1 MYAKSIIEH
10 LQARVIRGAWSRHLG
25 LLPAAMALSVAA
37 LPFTLKPGF
46 ERHAAPSNLPS
57 APSASNA
64 TNQAPVAAV
73 ADVADVGENPFKG
86 LVLASVVTVP
96 VVTKRVA
103 TLPLDAQ
110 QRAVVGY
117 ITHKYGVS
125 SEVVQEFV
133 RTAFAAGKQYGVDPL
148 LVVAMMAVES
158 GYNPIAQSWAGA
170 KGLMQIIPKYH
181 PEKFVEFGGEKAVF
195 DPRVNILVGARIVR
209 EYLLMNSGDLFA
221 ALQTYAGAL
230 ADRDSIYTHR
240 VLNEKDQLDALA
252 GFPKTNRNN
261 RVVMQVDPVRPGT
274 LVIPAAPTLV
284 PVPKP
289 VPLTPILPDTA
300 AALPA
305 PNNDKSADDTVQNS
319 VPGQQ
324 PKSATPQPATQQPA
338 TQQPSA
344 QQPPAQPTAAT
355 PVNLTQIEVT
365 RL

>member
-10 LQARVIRGAWSRHLG
+10 VQARASAGAWSRHLG
-25 LLPAAMALSVAA
+25 LLPAAIALAVAV

-46 ERHAAPSNLPS
+46 QQERYSGPNNVTRVPSV
-57 APSASNA
+57 SNA
-64 TNQAPVAAV
+64 AGNEPVAV
-73 ADVADVGENPFKG
+73 ENPFTG
-86 LVLASVVTVP
+86 MVFASVVTAP
-96 VVTKRVA
+96 KRVA
-103 TLPLDAQ
+103 LPLDAQ

-117 ITHKYGVS
+117 ITRKYGVS
-125 SEVVQEFV
+125 TDLVQEFV

-158 GYNPIAQSWAGA
+158 GYNPIAESWAGA

-209 EYLLMNSGDLFA
+209 EYLLMASGDLFT

-261 RVVMQVDPVRPGT
+261 RVVIQVEPVRPGM
-274 LVIPAAPTLV
+274 LVIPSAPTLV
-284 PVPKP
+284 PVP
-289 VPLTPILPDTA
+289 PLVATPSATDTVTPLPSTA
-300 AALPA
+300 APA
-305 PNNDKSADDTVQNS
+305 PNAKMLDDAAHT
-319 VPGQQ
+319 PPAQ
-324 PKSATPQPATQQPA
+324 PKQPAAQPA
-338 TQQPSA
+338 
-344 QQPPAQPTAAT
+344 AQPTAAA
-355 PVNLTQIEVT
+355 PVNLTQAEREVI
-365 RL
+365 RF